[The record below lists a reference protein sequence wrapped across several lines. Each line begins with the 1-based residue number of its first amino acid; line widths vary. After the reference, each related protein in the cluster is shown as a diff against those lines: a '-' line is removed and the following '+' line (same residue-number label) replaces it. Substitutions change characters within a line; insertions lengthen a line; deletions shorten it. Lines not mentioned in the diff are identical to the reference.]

1 MSEIKGRLGRMENNA
16 EKNAQKKQFG
26 LSARKKTLMMSVS
39 IFAFCITLLVGVT
52 LAIFTNDI
60 DDGTIG
66 INTTAG
72 SIQIDIIDEE
82 NASLIGE
89 VLYFDKE
96 EGGTKKILWEPGATF
111 VTEGFKVY
119 NNGTIPVNYQIY
131 INYTEEDSDLV
142 KVLNFWLTEDP
153 TDLDSAVE
161 ITSYKGS
168 LDVGKGSDTYYLVVQ
183 MAADAGN
190 AYQGLELNGV
200 GITVHAVQGNVNVG
214 DVDFSKDNGIPDAS
228 NP

>member
-1 MSEIKGRLGRMENNA
+1 MSGKRKTFI
-16 EKNAQKKQFG
+16 
-26 LSARKKTLMMSVS
+26 LSMSM
-39 IFAFCITLLVGVT
+39 FALCVTLLVGVT

-72 SIQIDIIDEE
+72 SIQIDILDE
-82 NASLIGE
+82 ADVSLIGE

-96 EGGTKKILWEPGATF
+96 EGGIKKIFWEPGATY
-111 VTEGFKVY
+111 VTEGFKVS
-119 NNGTIPVNYQIY
+119 NNGTIPVNYQIF

-142 KVLNFWLTEDP
+142 KVLKFWVTEDP
-153 TDLDSAVE
+153 TSLESAVE

-168 LDVGKGSDTYYLVVQ
+168 LDANDQTGPYYLVVQ
-183 MAADAGN
+183 MSADAGN
-190 AYQGLELNGV
+190 TYQGLELNGV

-214 DVDFSKDNGIPDAS
+214 DVDFSKNNGIPDAS
-228 NP
+228 DP